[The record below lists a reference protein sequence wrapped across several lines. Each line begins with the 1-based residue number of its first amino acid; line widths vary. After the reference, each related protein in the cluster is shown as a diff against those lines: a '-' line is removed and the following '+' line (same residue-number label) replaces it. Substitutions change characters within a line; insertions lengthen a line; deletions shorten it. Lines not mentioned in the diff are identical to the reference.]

1 MLAGDPMKFSQIW
14 IEQCEAARDIEFEFG
29 VPQALD
35 YLIADKFLKFVEA
48 ADDDDD
54 FRDELPAFTAEIKT
68 IFEPWQLADYFEQAM
83 RQQPIDFNSVLD
95 EDEDTVEMPILQR
108 PDHRVWVERMKAL
121 LIG

>member
-1 MLAGDPMKFSQIW
+1 MKFSQIW

-29 VPQALD
+29 VPPALD

-68 IFEPWQLADYFEQAM
+68 IFEPWQLADYFEQAL
-83 RQQPIDFNSVLD
+83 RQQPIDFSAVLD

-121 LIG
+121 LIGE

>member
-1 MLAGDPMKFSQIW
+1 MKFSQIW
-14 IEQCEAARDIEFEFG
+14 IEQCEAARGIEFEFG

-48 ADDDDD
+48 ADDDAD